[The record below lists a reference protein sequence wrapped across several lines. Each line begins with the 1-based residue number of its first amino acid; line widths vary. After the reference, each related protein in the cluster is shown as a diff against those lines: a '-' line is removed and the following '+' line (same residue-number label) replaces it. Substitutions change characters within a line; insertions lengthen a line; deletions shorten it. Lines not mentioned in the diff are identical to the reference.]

1 MVEQNE
7 DLDQSQSDARGSQSH
22 PSCRLWESQSDVME
36 VGPRMEGTPV
46 ARGREVAAQGECGK
60 REGRDHCQPGREE
73 KSQTEMVEVEE
84 GRQGAGELVG
94 LQEGDQQS
102 GLLLAAALRTAG
114 S

>member
-1 MVEQNE
+1 
-7 DLDQSQSDARGSQSH
+7 
-22 PSCRLWESQSDVME
+22 
-36 VGPRMEGTPV
+36 MEGTPV
-46 ARGREVAAQGECGK
+46 ARGRGVAAQGECGK

-73 KSQTEMVEVEE
+73 KSQQTEMVEVEE

-102 GLLLAAALRTAG
+102 GLLLVAALRTAG